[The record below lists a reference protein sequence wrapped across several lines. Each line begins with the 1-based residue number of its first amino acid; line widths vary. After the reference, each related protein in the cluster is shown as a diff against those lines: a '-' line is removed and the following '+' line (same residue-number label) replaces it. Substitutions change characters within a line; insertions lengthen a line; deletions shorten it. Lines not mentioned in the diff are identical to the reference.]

1 MDSTPPEVA
10 SYDAELQHQLQVLR
24 SVAGASSV
32 KDYPP
37 GRLTSYNLN
46 KSGVQLKLNLDG
58 QTRSLNVH
66 CSAERPTKLEAALVA
81 KAKVKSLVGAAAMEA
96 AEAAA
101 EGLRAGG
108 GQHQQHIVTRHVE
121 TRQSRRRRR
130 SGWHHGMRGRR
141 SLTKSPARWQ
151 TPLWLRTDRLVMA
164 GRRRKSCSK
173 PSGFAWAQ
181 LAQ

>member
-101 EGLRAGG
+101 EGLRA
-108 GQHQQHIVTRHVE
+108 
-121 TRQSRRRRR
+121 
-130 SGWHHGMRGRR
+130 
-141 SLTKSPARWQ
+141 ARWQ